1 MALRSREYRF
11 TKHRHEVPARLSYL
25 GAVITSERIR
35 PPTTRR
41 DMKRPLL
48 ELCDIRIRCLTK
60 HALVAK
66 ISGVVDRQLHKKFQG
81 MQGLVYL
88 G

>member
-1 MALRSREYRF
+1 
-11 TKHRHEVPARLSYL
+11 
-25 GAVITSERIR
+25 
-35 PPTTRR
+35 
-41 DMKRPLL
+41 MKRPLL